1 MSIKDYSLQL
11 PESTELYTELR
22 LQENTRQVIQLL
34 NGDVTSNSRET
45 VSGCSVR
52 VCKQGQ
58 WGFASAPEINE
69 PAIAGILRE
78 AVQNAEFLASRQG
91 NPEHQ
96 LPSGYFSSERD
107 LSSDLPAPTLTQQME
122 FMQAADQ
129 YIQTNCPNLQ
139 SRILRLHLEDIEK
152 RLLTSGGSKG
162 YSLIPRS
169 VLYVTLSILNNKD
182 EPVELTH
189 VFSHRGQYQDNFSD
203 PSLLFAA
210 IDSLYQ
216 HLLNKREAVP
226 AEAGLKEVILG
237 SELTG
242 ILAHEAVGHPTEA
255 DLVLSGAVTGKLL
268 NQKVASP
275 LVNMVD
281 LAHTLDGETLPVPVF
296 IDDEGTEAKDAV
308 LIENG
313 VLKGYMTNRHTAA
326 ELNMPVSGNARAFK
340 FYDEPLIRMRNTAIL
355 PGNDKLED
363 MIASIDD
370 GYYLI
375 KTNNGE
381 ADTTSEFMFGVTLG
395 YEIKN
400 GKPGRA
406 ITDTTI
412 SGIAFDTL
420 KTVSMVS
427 DEIHWECSGYCGKKQ
442 IIPVGCGGPAI
453 KCKVHI
459 GGE

>member
-1 MSIKDYSLQL
+1 MSIKDYSLLL
-11 PESTELYTELR
+11 PGSTELYTELR
-22 LQENTRQVIQLL
+22 LQENTRQVIQFL

-45 VSGCSVR
+45 VSGCSAR
-52 VCKQGQ
+52 VCEQGQ
-58 WGFASAPEINE
+58 WGFASAPEISE
-69 PAIAGILRE
+69 TVLADVLRE
-78 AVQNAEFLASRQG
+78 AKQNAGFLASRQG
-91 NPEHQ
+91 NPEHK
-96 LPSGYFSSERD
+96 LPASQFHSDRD
-107 LSSDLPAPTLTQQME
+107 LSSDKPAPSLKQQMQ
-122 FMQAADQ
+122 FMQAVDQ
-129 YIQTNCPNLQ
+129 HIQTQYPDLQ

-152 RLLTSGGSKG
+152 RLLTSTGSEG

-169 VLYVTLSILNNKD
+169 VLYVTLAVLNDKD

-189 VFSHRGQYQDNFSD
+189 VFSHRGQYQDNFTD
-203 PSLLFAA
+203 PSLLFAD
-210 IDSLYQ
+210 IDGLYQ
-216 HLLNKREAVP
+216 HLLNKREAIP
-226 AEAGLKEVILG
+226 ARAGLKEVILD

-255 DLVLSGAVTGKLL
+255 DLVLGGAVTAKLL
-268 NQKVASP
+268 NQEVASP

-281 LAHTLDGETLPVPVF
+281 LAHTWDDEILPVPVF
-296 IDDEGTEAKDAV
+296 IDDEGAEAKDAV
-308 LIENG
+308 LIEKG
-313 VLKGYMTNRHTAA
+313 ILKGYMTNRHTAA

-355 PGNDKLED
+355 PGKDKLED

-400 GKPGRA
+400 GKLGHA

-427 DEIHWECSGYCGKKQ
+427 DQIHWECSGYCGKKQ

-453 KCKVHI
+453 KCQVHI

>member
-22 LQENTRQVIQLL
+22 LQKNTRQTIQFL

-45 VSGCSVR
+45 VNGCSAR

-58 WGFASAPEINE
+58 WGFSSSPEINKE
-69 PAIAGILRE
+69 AITAVLQE
-78 AVQNAEFLASRQG
+78 AMQNAEFLASRQG
-91 NPEHQ
+91 DPEHQ
-96 LPSGYFSSERD
+96 LPESRFTSDRD
-107 LSSDLPAPTLTQQME
+107 LSSDKPAPALKQQMA
-122 FMQAADQ
+122 FMQAVDQ
-129 YIQTNCPNLQ
+129 YIMDHCPNLQ
-139 SRILRLHLEDIEK
+139 SRILRLHLEDMEK
-152 RLLTSGGSKG
+152 RLVTSTGSEG

-169 VLYVTLSILNNKD
+169 VLYVTLSILNDKE

-189 VFSHRGQYQDNFSD
+189 VFSHRGQYQDNFTD
-203 PSLLFAA
+203 PSLLFAE
-210 IDSLYQ
+210 IDGLYQ

-226 AEAGLKEVILG
+226 AEAGLKDVILD

-255 DLVLSGAVTGKLL
+255 DLVLGGAVTAKLL
-268 NQKVASP
+268 NQEVASP

-281 LAHTLDGETLPVPVF
+281 LAHTWDDEILPVPVF
-296 IDDEGTEAKDAV
+296 IDDEGAEARDAV

-355 PGNDKLED
+355 PGNDKLEE

-400 GKPGRA
+400 GKLGRA

-427 DEIHWECSGYCGKKQ
+427 DRIHWECSGYCGKKQ
-442 IIPVGCGGPAI
+442 AIPVGCGGPAI
-453 KCKVHI
+453 KCKVNI

>member
-1 MSIKDYSLQL
+1 M
-11 PESTELYTELR
+11 YTELR
-22 LQENTRQVIQLL
+22 LQENTQQVIQLL
-34 NGDVTSNSRET
+34 NGDITTNNRER
-45 VSGCSVR
+45 VSGSSAR
-52 VCKQGQ
+52 VFKQGQ
-58 WGFASAPEINE
+58 WGFASRPDINNS
-69 PAIAGILRE
+69 IITHVLKE
-78 AVQNAEFLASRQG
+78 ARNNAEFLARRQG
-91 NPEHQ
+91 NTDDQ
-96 LPSGYFSSERD
+96 LPESRFASTDD
-107 LSSDLPAPTLTQQME
+107 LSSSKPAPSLKEQML
-122 FMQAADQ
+122 FLQTIDQ
-129 YIQTNCPNLQ
+129 YIIDHCPGLT

-152 RLLTSGGSKG
+152 RLVTSTGSDG

-169 VLYVTLSILNNKD
+169 LLYITLTINNNDD
-182 EPVELTH
+182 EPVDLTH
-189 VFSHRGQYQDNFSD
+189 AYSHRGQYQDNLTD
-203 PSLLFAA
+203 PAMLYPD
-210 IDSLYQ
+210 IDALYQ
-216 HLLNKREAVP
+216 HLLNKKTAIP
-226 AEAGLKEVILG
+226 AQAGLKEVILD

-255 DLVLSGAVTGKLL
+255 DLVLGGSVTAKLL
-268 NQKVASP
+268 NQQVASP
-275 LVNMVD
+275 LINMVD
-281 LAHTLDGETLPVPVF
+281 LAHSYKGETLPVPVF
-296 IDDEGTEAKDAV
+296 IDDEGAEGKDAT

-326 ELNMPVSGNARAFK
+326 ELNMDVTGSARAFK

-355 PGNDKLED
+355 PGKDKLDE

-400 GKPGRA
+400 GKIGRA
-406 ITDTTI
+406 IQETTI
-412 SGIAFDTL
+412 SGIAFDVL

-427 DEIHWECSGYCGKKQ
+427 DELHWECSGYCGKKQ

-453 KCKVHI
+453 KCQVHI